1 MNFNES
7 LRVPRVVDA
16 FFNYF
21 MHDFSSKDLKHA
33 TLYAQ
38 ANTMLRSNN
47 FFVPR
52 GIETVAADERSAA
65 A

>member
-1 MNFNES
+1 MVAT
-7 LRVPRVVDA
+7 VPPKMVSGMIRPL
-16 FFNYF
+16 
-21 MHDFSSKDLKHA
+21 HFSSKELKHA
-33 TLYAQ
+33 TLNAQ

-52 GIETVAADERSAA
+52 GIETVEADEEAA